1 MPAET
6 PRNRG
11 LANTAGMAVQ
21 QGGPDRCLFGKVT
34 YAMRYRQ
41 DCNVRIASPREQA
54 RYTLRLAALP
64 PHRFPETMSVQNVKG
79 RAATTAKLLV
89 VLLAF
94 AWGFNWIS
102 AAVALREVSP
112 WSLRVV
118 GSSIGAATLFFA
130 AIITGYN
137 LKVPRG
143 EYIHVMIAGFFNV
156 SAFQILSSFAQLSG
170 ATSRAIIITYSMPIW
185 TTMLSR
191 VVLGERLNAIRWI
204 AFVLCVV
211 GVTVLVW
218 PLFEGGFPPFVF
230 YSLGCALSWS
240 FATVYIKWARVTIEP
255 LANAAWQLL
264 FGMLFTVTGALVFEG
279 LPRIW
284 PVGVETVVAMLYVG
298 LFGVGLAHFL
308 WWAIVRRLPTIT
320 ASLGSLLVPVI
331 GVTASAIILGE
342 RLTIPD
348 VIGFTMIFAAA
359 ACVLLQPNVQH
370 DEMPE

>member
-1 MPAET
+1 M
-6 PRNRG
+6 R
-11 LANTAGMAVQ
+11 LQ
-21 QGGPDRCLFGKVT
+21 Q
-34 YAMRYRQ
+34 A
-41 DCNVRIASPREQA
+41 CNDRIASPA
-54 RYTLRLAALP
+54 ACTRYSLLHAVSPLATVP
-64 PHRFPETMSVQNVKG
+64 KSMTVQEVKG

-112 WSLRVV
+112 WGLRVV
-118 GSSIGAATLFFA
+118 GASVGTATLFIA
-130 AIITGYN
+130 ALITGHS

-191 VVLGERLNAIRWI
+191 IVLGERLNAIRWV
-204 AFVLCVV
+204 AFVLCVI
-211 GVTVLVW
+211 GVTILVR
-218 PLFEGGFPPFVF
+218 PLFDHGFPPFVF
-230 YSLGCALSWS
+230 YSFGCALSWCI
-240 FATVYIKWARVTIEP
+240 ATVYIKWADVTIEP

-264 FGMLFTVTGALVFEG
+264 FGMLFIIAGTLVFEG
-279 LPRIW
+279 MPHVW
-284 PVGVETVVAMLYVG
+284 PVETTVLLAMLYVG

-331 GVTASAIILGE
+331 GVSASAIILGE
-342 RLTIPD
+342 RLTAPD
-348 VIGFTMIFAAA
+348 IVGFALIFAAA
-359 ACVLLQPNVQH
+359 ACVLLQPNIRH